1 MFGCLSLSL
10 YSNSIKNVL
19 TEFVTILFLFLC
31 FVFFDHEVYGILAH
45 QLWIEPTSSALEGKI
60 LTTAPP
66 GKLLLV
72 IVLTSSGCQDKVP

>member
-1 MFGCLSLSL
+1 MFW
-10 YSNSIKNVL
+10 
-19 TEFVTILFLFLC
+19 
-31 FVFFDHEVYGILAH
+31 FFDHEVYGILAH
-45 QLWIEPTSSALEGKI
+45 QLWIEPTSSALEGEI